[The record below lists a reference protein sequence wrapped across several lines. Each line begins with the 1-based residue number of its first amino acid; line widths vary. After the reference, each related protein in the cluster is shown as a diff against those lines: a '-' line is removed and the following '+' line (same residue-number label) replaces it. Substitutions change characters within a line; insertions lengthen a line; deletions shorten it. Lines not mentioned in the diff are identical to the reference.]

1 MERWTSPASGTCRRI
16 WFFLLHLAIASLV
29 IAQVPQGEGL
39 DFLMILFA
47 CTALLAGG

>member
-1 MERWTSPASGTCRRI
+1 MDWSRLRDPSTYMV
-16 WFFLLHLAIASLV
+16 LLLLAIASWI
-29 IAQVPQGEGL
+29 IAQVPQGQGL